1 MTRTTRYLTRMVV
14 FLAVVIIVCLALV
27 LRLQEAFLAN
37 AILNGLIVGVLL
49 VGIII
54 VFRQVL
60 QLNPEIHWI
69 KAYRKSEDGE
79 GLPPPGRLL
88 APMATMLGERRQGTK
103 LSALSTRSVLDGL
116 AARLDEG
123 REISRYLIGLLI
135 FLGLL
140 GTFWGLLGT
149 LGSIGETIRSLSV
162 GSADLNLMFDDLK
175 RGLQAPISSMATAFS
190 SSLFG
195 LAGSVV
201 LGFLDLQ
208 AGQAQNRFY
217 ADLEDWLASETKL
230 ARAAGGVSEEE
241 GGSLPAYVTALLEQ
255 SADSLDSLQ
264 RAMSKSEMA
273 REEVGSSLM
282 SVAERLEA
290 LTDQMQQ
297 EQSLMA
303 QLGEGQGK
311 IEALLERLTKVG
323 ESPREHGLD
332 EASRQHLRNIDVH
345 LKRLIDDQIRG
356 RGQLVDEIRSE
367 LKLLA
372 RTVAAMMDGTARPAP
387 PLPDRPGGGPDQ

>member
-1 MTRTTRYLTRMVV
+1 MTSTTRYLTRMVIFV
-14 FLAVVIIVCLALV
+14 IVVLLLTVVLIVQ
-27 LRLQEAFLAN
+27 LQEAFLAN
-37 AILNGLIVGVLL
+37 RALNGTIAAVLFIGIVF
-49 VGIII
+49 

-60 QLNPEIHWI
+60 QLGPEIEWA

-79 GLPPPGRLL
+79 GVPKPGRLL
-88 APMATMLGERRQGTK
+88 APMAAMLGEKRGTMK
-103 LSALSTRSVLDGL
+103 LSALSTRSVLDGI
-116 AARLDEG
+116 ASRLDEG

-149 LGSIGETIRSLSV
+149 IGAIGDTIRSLSV
-162 GSADLNLMFDDLK
+162 GTADLNLMFDDLK
-175 RGLQAPISSMATAFS
+175 RGLEAPLSGMATAFS

-230 ARAAGGVSEEE
+230 ARAAGGAAADEE

-264 RAMSKSEMA
+264 RAMHKSEDT
-273 REEVGSSLM
+273 RDEVSNSIL
-282 SVAERLEA
+282 SVSERLAA
-290 LTDQMQQ
+290 LTDQMQA

-303 QLGEGQGK
+303 QLADGQAKMQAALEKLAEMAAKPAAPGED
-311 IEALLERLTKVG
+311 A
-323 ESPREHGLD
+323 
-332 EASRQHLRNIDVH
+332 AAQHLRNIDVH
-345 LKRLIDDQIRG
+345 VKRLIEEQSRG
-356 RGQLVDEIRSE
+356 RDQLIDEMRSE

-372 RTVAAMMDGTARPAP
+372 RTMAAMVDNGRRPS
-387 PLPDRPGGGPDQ
+387 